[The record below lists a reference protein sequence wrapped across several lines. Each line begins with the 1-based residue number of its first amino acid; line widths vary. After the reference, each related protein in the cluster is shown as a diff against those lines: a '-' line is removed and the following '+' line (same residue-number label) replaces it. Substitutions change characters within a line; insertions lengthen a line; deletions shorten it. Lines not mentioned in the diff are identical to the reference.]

1 MKEKILD
8 DKNTSNENN
17 FPLLNVNNLSVLI
30 KDRFLVKNANF
41 TLNYGE
47 CWGIL
52 GENKSGK
59 TSFIKAI
66 SGSLPI
72 NPGQVLIEGQDVF
85 YSKKI
90 LRKVS
95 TCFDPPVF
103 FKYQTVYENL
113 KYLSALNENVNKEK
127 IVRVLNKFNLAH
139 KLNTRVLFLTY
150 YERKL
155 MGLALGFLTEPKLL
169 LLDEPF
175 KNIPSNSL
183 QMVKNAIHEIKQN
196 GTAIIM
202 TSRNLEIIEDEC
214 DGFVFMENRAIR
226 EIMQKQES
234 SKIDDLKTF
243 AFVRV
248 KYPHYSGKLIMN
260 QFNLKVKILDKHV
273 LFEADEDL
281 TADIVRFLTK
291 KNIAVYSA
299 GFLSKKAEKVF
310 ANLAPYYKEEEVQ

>member
-1 MKEKILD
+1 MREKVLNKD
-8 DKNTSNENN
+8 ASSENN
-17 FPLLNVNNLSVLI
+17 VPLLSVNNLSVLI
-30 KDRFLVKNANF
+30 KDRFLVKNATF

-52 GENKSGK
+52 GEDKSGK
-59 TSFIKAI
+59 TSLIKAV

-72 NPGQVLIEGQDVF
+72 NPGQVMIEGDDIF
-85 YSKKI
+85 YSKKN
-90 LRKVS
+90 LKNVS

-113 KYLSALNENVNKEK
+113 KFLSALNESANKEK

-150 YERKL
+150 FERKL
-155 MGLALGFLTEPKLL
+155 MGLALGFLTKPKLL

-175 KNIPSNSL
+175 KNIPQENL
-183 QMVKNAIHEIKQN
+183 KLIKNALAEIRKN

-202 TSRNLEIIEDEC
+202 TSRNMESIEEEC
-214 DGFVFMENRAIR
+214 DKFIFMANR
-226 EIMQKQES
+226 EIKEIMPKKETP
-234 SKIDDLKTF
+234 KIDKIKTF

-248 KYPHYSGKLIMN
+248 KYPHYSGKLIKEH
-260 QFNLKVKILDKHV
+260 FDLKVKILDNRV

-291 KNIAVYSA
+291 NSIAVYSA

-310 ANLAPYYKEEEVQ
+310 ANLAPYYKEEEQQ